1 MNVTATLF
9 GQMITFVIFV
19 WFIKAYLWEPLT
31 KAMEDR
37 TNKISEGLASAEL
50 GEKRIEE
57 ANIEYKKIVD
67 EAKQKASD
75 VITLAQQQSGQMIE
89 EAKTSSKKE
98 AEKIISLSNQQIIQD
113 VNIAKEQLKNPLE
126 EIEEIPEK
134 RFSSEQRIVINA
146 ALTPIIASISTP
158 VFATAETTQNTSK
171 E

>member
-98 AEKIISLSNQQIIQD
+98 AEKISDMRKAVNHWSLLISF
-113 VNIAKEQLKNPLE
+113 V
-126 EIEEIPEK
+126 
-134 RFSSEQRIVINA
+134 SSELFGRCSVIGFVYSN
-146 ALTPIIASISTP
+146 
-158 VFATAETTQNTSK
+158 
-171 E
+171 

>member
-50 GEKRIEE
+50 GEKKIEE
-57 ANIEYKKIVD
+57 ANVEYNKIVD

-75 VITLAQQQSGQMIE
+75 VISMAQQQSGQMIDD
-89 EAKTSSKKE
+89 AKSTSKKE
-98 AEKIISLSNQQIIQD
+98 ADKIISLSNQQITQD
-113 VNIAKEQLKNPLE
+113 VNIAKEQLKN
-126 EIEEIPEK
+126 EI
-134 RFSSEQRIVINA
+134 SELRLIV
-146 ALTPIIASISTP
+146 L
-158 VFATAETTQNTSK
+158 K
-171 E
+171 KL